1 MKKLASLAIALIAA
15 LGAFA
20 QPEAGTFSLTPTV
33 AFNTAELTGNVYDAK
48 YQNYGECQ
56 GGIRLGFAVGVDA
69 GYQVSKKFAVS
80 AGVFYSLQGSTRDYS
95 IKFPTTG
102 YEYKDQSHLD
112 LSYIK
117 VPILANVYLFKGF
130 AVKAGIQPG
139 ILVAAK
145 DKVKTTSTASGETK
159 KTVDRKDNFNT
170 VDFSIPVGLSYE
182 FRNGLMIGARYE
194 IGLTDVVKSS
204 SALDKAG
211 KSGKNSVLQIS
222 LGYKFKL

>member
-33 AFNTAELTGNVYDAK
+33 AFNGANLTGNVYDAK
-48 YQNYGECQ
+48 YQDYGSCE
-56 GGIRLGFAVGVDA
+56 GGMHLGFAVGVDA
-69 GYQVSKKFAVS
+69 GYQVSKKFALS
-80 AGVFYSLQGSTRDYS
+80 AGVYYSLQGSSRDYS
-95 IKFPTTG
+95 LKFPTTG
-102 YEYKDQSHLD
+102 YEYKDESHLD

-117 VPILANVYLFKGF
+117 VPILANIYLFKGF

-139 ILVAAK
+139 VLVAAK
-145 DKVKTTSTASGETK
+145 DKVKNTSTASGESK
-159 KTVDRKDNFNT
+159 KTVDMKDNFNT
-170 VDFSIPVGLSYE
+170 VDFSIPVGVSYE
-182 FRNGLMIGARYE
+182 FTNGLMIGARYE

-204 SALDKAG
+204 SALGKAG
-211 KSGKNSVLQIS
+211 KSGKNSVIQIS